1 MDNNYTAML
10 LVVDRSGS
18 MASIRAEMEESLQAL
33 LAEQAKEPGL
43 TTVDLATFDTAYEL
57 NHRMADP
64 ANVKVEI
71 HPRGGTAL
79 WDTLRF
85 CVEGFS
91 KELADLPEHAKPGK
105 VIMVVATDGEEN
117 SSVTTN
123 LATVKEMIQSKQDH
137 EQWEMVFL
145 GANQDAIKEAK
156 NLIAMIKITVPQMA
170 CTVID
175 RAIQIHGGMG
185 VSQDTPLAKFYV
197 YARTVRLADGP
208 DEVHMF
214 QLGRNLAKEY
224 ES

>member
-1 MDNNYTAML
+1 MDTNYTAML

-33 LAEQAKEPGL
+33 LAEQGKEPGL

-57 NHRMADP
+57 THRMADA

-85 CVEGFS
+85 CIEGFS

-105 VIMVVATDGEEN
+105 VVMVVATDGEEN
-117 SSVTTN
+117 SSVQTN

-145 GANQDAIKEAK
+145 GANQDAVLEGA
-156 NLIAMIKITVPQMA
+156 NLGFKADASMTFDA
-170 CTVID
+170 N
-175 RAIQIHGGMG
+175 
-185 VSQDTPLAKFYV
+185 
-197 YARTVRLADGP
+197 ADGVASRAAATSRFVS
-208 DEVHMF
+208 DVRRGSRKGF
-214 QLGRNLAKEY
+214 T
-224 ES
+224 ESERGAAARRS